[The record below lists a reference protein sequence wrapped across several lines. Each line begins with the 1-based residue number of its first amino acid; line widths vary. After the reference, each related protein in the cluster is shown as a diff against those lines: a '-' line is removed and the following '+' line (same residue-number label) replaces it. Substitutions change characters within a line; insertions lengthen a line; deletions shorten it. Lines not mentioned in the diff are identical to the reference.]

1 MSGKYYMLVNPYIE
15 GQTAKVFKADNSLK
29 AAKMAYENF
38 SEYFNNSVHNFKF
51 TLLKL
56 KSESVNT
63 TKDKISRFNL
73 EQYGGAESNNKKFN
87 ASNFSHF
94 IVNEKINK
102 NKSVNYEI
110 KQYTGKT
117 DNLQHL
123 ITNVQKIQHKFAKA
137 NNKANNKAN
146 HKANNKSQKLIST
159 DSSSEQSGSGSGS
172 GSGSSSSSS
181 SSSRSDS
188 SHSSSSQKGGNY
200 DDEDQTSSSYQIGGT
215 GVGAESDED
224 QTSSSYQ
231 IGGTGVRAESDEDQ
245 TSSSY
250 QIGGANSDDED
261 NTSSSYQI
269 GGKKSKSKYDDDDDD
284 SPDYFVKN
292 YYYDPISYWY
302 YYPSVY
308 SLDRLY
314 LPTFISPLSF
324 PYVLDFAP
332 SISYNSSTVSTGN
345 ATVNFGL

>member
-1 MSGKYYMLVNPYIE
+1 MLVNPYIE
-15 GQTAKVFKADNSLK
+15 GNTSTVFKADNSLK

-63 TKDKISRFNL
+63 KKDKINHFNL
-73 EQYGGAESNNKKFN
+73 EQYGGAESNSKKFN

-94 IVNEKINK
+94 TVNEKINK

-110 KQYTGKT
+110 KQYTGKIG
-117 DNLQHL
+117 NLEHL

-137 NNKANNKAN
+137 KQNAKQNSKQNN
-146 HKANNKSQKLIST
+146 SQKLIST
-159 DSSSEQSGSGSGS
+159 ESSSDQSGSGSGS
-172 GSGSSSSSS
+172 GSGSSSESESSN
-181 SSSRSDS
+181 
-188 SHSSSSQKGGNY
+188 SSSSQKGGADYN
-200 DDEDQTSSSYQIGGT
+200 DDDQTSSSYQLGGN

-231 IGGTGVRAESDEDQ
+231 IGGNDDGASAETEEDQ

-250 QIGGANSDDED
+250 QIGGATSNDED

-284 SPDYFVKN
+284 DSPDYYVKN

-332 SISYNSSTVSTGN
+332 SISYNSSTVGTGN
-345 ATVNFGL
+345 ATVNVGL

>member
-1 MSGKYYMLVNPYIE
+1 MLVNPYIE
-15 GQTAKVFKADNSLK
+15 GYTSKVFKADNSLK

-56 KSESVNT
+56 KSDSVNT
-63 TKDKISRFNL
+63 EKDKINRFNL
-73 EQYGGAESNNKKFN
+73 EQYGGDASNNKKFN
-87 ASNFSHF
+87 PSNFSHF
-94 IVNEKINK
+94 TVNETINK

-110 KQYTGKT
+110 KQYTGKIE
-117 DNLQHL
+117 NLEHL
-123 ITNVQKIQHKFAKA
+123 ITNVKKIQKKFAKA
-137 NNKANNKAN
+137 NQHSKK
-146 HKANNKSQKLIST
+146 NKSQKLIST
-159 DSSSEQSGSGSGS
+159 ESSSEQSGSGKSSDSESSNNSNSSSQS
-172 GSGSSSSSS
+172 GSGSSSSQ
-181 SSSRSDS
+181 R
-188 SHSSSSQKGGNY
+188 GGANES
-200 DDEDQTSSSYQIGGT
+200 EDN
-215 GVGAESDED
+215 
-224 QTSSSYQ
+224 
-231 IGGTGVRAESDEDQ
+231 

-250 QIGGANSDDED
+250 QIGGANESEDNTSSSYQIGGVGDANESED

-284 SPDYFVKN
+284 SPDYYVKN

-332 SISYNSSTVSTGN
+332 SISYNSSTPVSGN